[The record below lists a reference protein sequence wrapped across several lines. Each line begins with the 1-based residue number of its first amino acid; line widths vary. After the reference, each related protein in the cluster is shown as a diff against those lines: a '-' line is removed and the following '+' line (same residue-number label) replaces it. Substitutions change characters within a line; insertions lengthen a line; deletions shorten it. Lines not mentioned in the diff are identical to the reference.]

1 MISSVQRSNQLNGA
15 DGCKHEAR
23 SRRTM
28 RLWLTAAATRG
39 DSAVAFRRR
48 NAVDSEQLQRLDRAE
63 HWGDLFRDAPNTKV
77 TMRCWTDS
85 QWFNGTNRW
94 FKVDTVYGP
103 GYGYMI
109 ATQVS
114 SQTRVGRC

>member
-1 MISSVQRSNQLNGA
+1 MVDSGG
-15 DGCKHEAR
+15 D
-23 SRRTM
+23 
-28 RLWLTAAATRG
+28 TRG
-39 DSAVAFRRR
+39 DSAGVRVSGRRIR
-48 NAVDSEQLQRLDRAE
+48 AVVLQQLHMQSFYRAE
-63 HWGDLFRDAPNTKV
+63 HWGIYFEMPRNTKV